1 MGEARWWPRRGK
13 RALGGYV
20 EAVWEMLDLERLKS
34 EPPDLELLE
43 LPELELLELSEPE
56 LLELFELLEL
66 PESELLGED
75 SLLGV
80 LDSLAI
86 SRSFLRLL
94 ALLPWSFL

>member
-1 MGEARWWPRRGK
+1 MRASEGE

-20 EAVWEMLDLERLKS
+20 GAVWEMVDLERFES
-34 EPPDLELLE
+34 EPADLELLE
-43 LPELELLELSEPE
+43 LPEPELLELSEPE
-56 LLELFELLEL
+56 LLELSELLEL
-66 PESELLGED
+66 LESELLEED
-75 SLLGV
+75 SLLEG